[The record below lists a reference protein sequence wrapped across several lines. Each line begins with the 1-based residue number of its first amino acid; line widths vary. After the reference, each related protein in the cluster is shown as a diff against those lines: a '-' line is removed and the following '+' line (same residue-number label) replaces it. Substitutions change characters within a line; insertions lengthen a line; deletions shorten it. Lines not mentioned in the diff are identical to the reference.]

1 MQGTK
6 IMLAFVVVTAFAI
19 FHYRGDQAKV
29 QAAGLVLANS
39 GAPAQADHERVVV
52 AADAD
57 QDTDSDAEAQDDHD
71 SDSDSD
77 MPLHEEE
84 TINRT
89 FALGAGART
98 LDVDNISGSI
108 EVMGGQSGQAQLVV
122 KKTIRAESKAN
133 MEAAKKEVTLD
144 ITEQPDLLKFY
155 VNGPFRCNCN
165 DGCSGWHG
173 DRGYSVR
180 MDFQLRVPRNID
192 LKLKTVNGGFVN
204 VRNITG
210 KFSVNNVNGKI
221 EMQDISG
228 SGRARTVNGS
238 VKVAFRE
245 NPRENSEFST
255 VNGDVDLRFV
265 KGLSADF
272 RFKTFN
278 GEVFSDFEMTSLP
291 ARNSSVQQHNGKF
304 TFRTDRSTGGRVGA
318 GGPEIKAENLNG
330 SIRVLENHE

>member
-1 MQGTK
+1 MPR
-6 IMLAFVVVTAFAI
+6 IRIICALVIVAVFAL
-19 FHYRGDQAKV
+19 FYGRSDNAKA

-39 GAPAQADHERVVV
+39 GALVPAGHERIAA
-52 AADAD
+52 AADAESG
-57 QDTDSDAEAQDDHD
+57 TDSDAEAQHDDD
-71 SDSDSD
+71 VDSDSD
-77 MPLHEEE
+77 MPLREEE
-84 TINRT
+84 TINKT
-89 FALGAGART
+89 FTLGAGQRT

-108 EVMGGQSGQAQLVV
+108 EVVGGQTNQAQLAV
-122 KKTIRAESKAN
+122 KKTIRAESKAS

-144 ITEQPDLLKFY
+144 ITEQPELLRLY

-165 DGCSGWHG
+165 EGCSGRHG

-180 MDFQLRVPRNID
+180 MDFQLQVPRNID

-221 EMQDISG
+221 EMQEIAG

-238 VKVAFRE
+238 VKVSFRE
-245 NPRENSEFST
+245 NPKENSAFTT

-265 KGLSADF
+265 VGLSADF

-278 GEVFSDFEMTSLP
+278 GSVFSDFDMTSLP
-291 ARNSSVQQHNGKF
+291 ARNTSVQQHNGKF
-304 TFRTDRSTGGRVGA
+304 IYRTDRSTGGRVGS

-330 SIRVLENHE
+330 SIRVLEHHE